1 MKLRDVQRGES
12 MELIIGMAGGVVI
25 GVCLM
30 SLFGLNDRK

>member
-12 MELIIGMAGGVVI
+12 MNAVICLSAGIVI